1 MRLLWPRSNIVWL
14 CSVDATFHGNY
25 NVATARFYSFLGIFA
40 VIKARIVKVGNS
52 QGIRIPKTLLEQSGL
67 KTEVV
72 IEVKG
77 DALIIRNA
85 QSPRENWDLA
95 FQAMAERGDDRLLDG
110 PTSTEWEEAEW
121 DWS

>member
-1 MRLLWPRSNIVWL
+1 MK
-14 CSVDATFHGNY
+14 T
-25 NVATARFYSFLGIFA
+25 
-40 VIKARIVKVGNS
+40 RIIKVGNS

-67 KTEVV
+67 KTEGV

-95 FQAMAERGDDRLLDG
+95 FQTMAEQEDDRLLDG
-110 PTSTEWEEAEW
+110 PTVTEWEVMEW
-121 DWS
+121 DW

>member
-1 MRLLWPRSNIVWL
+1 MK
-14 CSVDATFHGNY
+14 T
-25 NVATARFYSFLGIFA
+25 
-40 VIKARIVKVGNS
+40 RIIKVGNS

-77 DALIIRNA
+77 DTLIIRNA

-95 FQAMAERGDDRLLDG
+95 FQAMAEQEDDRLLDG
-110 PTSTEWEEAEW
+110 PTVTEWEQVEW